1 MKILIMGAF
10 GFLGSRLTSYF
21 ESRRTVIG
29 LARKR
34 NNEAT
39 INNI

>member
-21 ESRRTVIG
+21 ESR
-29 LARKR
+29 
-34 NNEAT
+34 
-39 INNI
+39 

>member
-21 ESRRTVIG
+21 ESRHTVI
-29 LARKR
+29 
-34 NNEAT
+34 
-39 INNI
+39 

>member
-21 ESRRTVIG
+21 ESRH
-29 LARKR
+29 
-34 NNEAT
+34 
-39 INNI
+39 

>member
-21 ESRRTVIG
+21 ES
-29 LARKR
+29 
-34 NNEAT
+34 
-39 INNI
+39 

>member
-21 ESRRTVIG
+21 ESRHT
-29 LARKR
+29 
-34 NNEAT
+34 
-39 INNI
+39 